1 MIDWQRAFCV
11 PASASR
17 SRSPE
22 SKDLLKEQL
31 KELLK
36 KKLKEL
42 LKALLLT

>member
-22 SKDLLKEQL
+22 SKDLLKE
-31 KELLK
+31 LLK